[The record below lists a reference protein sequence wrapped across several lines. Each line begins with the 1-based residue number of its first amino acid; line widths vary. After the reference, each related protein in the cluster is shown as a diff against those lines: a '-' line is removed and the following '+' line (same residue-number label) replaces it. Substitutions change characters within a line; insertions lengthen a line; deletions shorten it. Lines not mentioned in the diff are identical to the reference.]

1 MPNGRLRSPM
11 WWFGGKGKM
20 VKKLLPLIPQHKIYV
35 EVFGG
40 GASILFAKEPSPVE
54 VYNDLNSDLV
64 NFFRVLRDPQKFAE
78 FHRLVSLTPYSREEY
93 NFCRKTWESCEDDVE
108 RAYRWFVV
116 ARMSFS
122 GHFSNSWSFVVTKS
136 SRGMAAGVSGWLS
149 SIDMLPEIHGRM
161 MRVQIDDDDFRMIIP
176 RYDTPDTC
184 FYMDPSYVPETRKS
198 QDVYKYEMTLQ
209 DHQDLVAMLLDV
221 KGAVILSGYRHDV
234 YTPLELAG
242 WTRHDFPTACWAAGD
257 TRYTGI
263 QGKGAA
269 LEMVPRIESVWLN
282 QLATDS
288 GIADTGMLTTGM
300 RLL

>member
-1 MPNGRLRSPM
+1 
-11 WWFGGKGKM
+11 M

-40 GASILFAKEPSPVE
+40 GASILLAKEPSPVE

-64 NFFRVLRDPQKFAE
+64 NFFRVLRDPQKFTE

-93 NFCRKTWESCEDDVE
+93 NFCRKTWESSEDDVE

-116 ARMSFS
+116 ARMSF
-122 GHFSNSWSFVVTKS
+122 GGIFGNGWGYAVTAS
-136 SRGMAAGVSGWLS
+136 SRGMSTITSAWLS
-149 SIDMLPEIHGRM
+149 AIDMLPEIHERM
-161 MRVQIDDDDFRMIIP
+161 MRVQIDNDDFRIIIP

-184 FYMDPSYVPETRKS
+184 FYADPPYVSKTRKS
-198 QDVYKYEMTLQ
+198 QDVYKHEMTLQ

-242 WTRHDFPTACWAAGD
+242 WTRHDFPTVCWAAAK
-257 TRYTGI
+257 TRYTGL
-263 QGKGAA
+263 QGKGAL
-269 LEMVPRIESVWLN
+269 LENAPRIESVWLN
-282 QLATDS
+282 QRATDS
-288 GIADTGMLTTGM
+288 VIADTGMLTTGM
-300 RLL
+300 

>member
-1 MPNGRLRSPM
+1 
-11 WWFGGKGKM
+11 M

-93 NFCRKTWESCEDDVE
+93 NFCRKTWESSEDDVE

-116 ARMSFS
+116 ARMSF
-122 GHFSNSWSFVVTKS
+122 GGIFGNGWGYAVTAS
-136 SRGMAAGVSGWLS
+136 SRGMSKITSAWLS
-149 SIDMLPEIHGRM
+149 AIDMLPEIHERM
-161 MRVQIDDDDFRMIIP
+161 MRVQIDNDDFRIIIP

-184 FYMDPSYVPETRKS
+184 FYMDPPYVPETRKS

-221 KGAVILSGYRHDV
+221 KGAVILSGYRHDTH
-234 YTPLELAG
+234 TPLELAG
-242 WTRHDFPTACWAAGD
+242 WTRHDFPTACSAAAK

>member
-1 MPNGRLRSPM
+1 
-11 WWFGGKGKM
+11 M

-64 NFFRVLRDPQKFAE
+64 NFFRVLRDTPKFAE

-116 ARMSFS
+116 ARMSF
-122 GHFSNSWSFVVTKS
+122 GGIFGTGWGYVVTASGK
-136 SRGMAAGVSGWLS
+136 GMARSTNAWLS
-149 SIDMLPEIHGRM
+149 AIDMLPEIHERI
-161 MRVQIDDDDFRMIIP
+161 MRVQIDNDDFRMIIP

-184 FYMDPSYVPETRKS
+184 FYIDPPYVPETRET
-198 QDVYKYEMTLQ
+198 QNAYKCEMTLQ

-242 WTRHDFPTACWAAGD
+242 WTRHDFPTACAAAGR
-257 TRYTGI
+257 TRYTCI
-263 QGKGAA
+263 HGKGAA
-269 LEMVPRIESVWLN
+269 LENVPRIESVWLN
-282 QLATDS
+282 PHAIERNPANT
-288 GIADTGMLTTGM
+288 
-300 RLL
+300 RLEFIEKNFSPQ